1 MQVTST
7 SPDTTAPVPSE
18 NLLPRVLGT
27 LATRLLAGE
36 ALLLFDAGTGG
47 LVAANEKALFDLG
60 LDLDNPFLP
69 SFSEMMGSGAGQW
82 SLIKQGDECAWPGS
96 VTGAMDLKVAG
107 DIKALSVG
115 EGDSHVL
122 VILSKAKVAAASVS
136 GPGEVLGAIQA
147 NVGIIVYDIDGNIP
161 SPNERAQSAMED
173 YGEEL
178 VGRNLDSIWPQ
189 DFCMSEAYGQF
200 WDKLRQGRP
209 VEGRHQHITAVD
221 SKVWFQSTFMPLR
234 DSEGRLSKVVQTLM
248 DVTQEAYKATAA
260 IERAT
265 AMWEVMLVCELD
277 IEGHVKEMNPTM
289 AQVLGFEPDECIGKH
304 ETQFLDKEYARSLPY
319 KKMWEDLLD
328 GRVQFEIVHQRTK
341 QNKTL
346 WLRTSFVPI
355 KNAEGKVIKILKAGR
370 NATEEHEAFL
380 DAASLVTA
388 LDKLAGRI
396 ELDEHLRVTR
406 VNKVFE
412 TAFKAPAAD
421 VVGREFK
428 DFCTPDFANS
438 ALYRDFFD
446 KLRSGDTVED
456 RFELRRVDGE
466 PIWVRGACVPLFT
479 TSGSLWKIVFSFVN
493 LTPMITREAEIRSR
507 VEGAEA
513 GQIMIEYDLDG
524 KILKANGPFVA
535 AGGFKAE
542 NVVGLNHDDLCPDLR
557 DVRLE
562 AKAIFDKVRNGVW
575 HEGIFRRKAADGRT
589 MWLMGS
595 YHPVLDARG
604 KVSRVVQFA
613 HDITAMRIAS
623 NDFEQK
629 LLAILKSQ
637 AVIEFDPA
645 GYVVDANEAF
655 LKTFGY
661 SMREIA
667 GQHHSMFCAPEYTR
681 SPEYREFW
689 INRAKG
695 EPFAGRMHRVGRFDR
710 QIELAASYNPVCDI
724 DGVVVKVVKTA
735 VDISDQVALANL
747 TGKNAGE
754 IIEKVSKG
762 REISQR
768 IRRESE
774 SLTTLVE
781 LTRGRTQDG
790 QRMLVGSLETIKGA
804 ATAVSA
810 VSDIVGVISDIA
822 VQTSLLAF
830 NAAIEAARAKE
841 YGIGFSIV
849 ADEVRKLAERNVE
862 AAREIGKHI
871 GIANER
877 MTLGTGQTQSVVEM
891 LGSQEKDYERNL
903 GALDNLM
910 TQSDDQAAT
919 YKGVNDLVQ
928 AIQSAV
934 GA

>member
-1 MQVTST
+1 MTP
-7 SPDTTAPVPSE
+7 SPDATAPVPSE
-18 NLLPRVLGT
+18 TLLPRILGT
-27 LATRLLAGE
+27 LATRLLAQDG
-36 ALLLFDAGTGG
+36 LLLFDAASGA

-69 SFSEMMGSGAGQW
+69 SFAEMTGDGAATWGQV
-82 SLIKQGDECAWPGS
+82 IQGDECAWSGKL
-96 VTGAMDLKVAG
+96 VGAMDLTIVG

-122 VILSKAKVAAASVS
+122 VIFSKPKAAAPS
-136 GPGEVLGAIQA
+136 GPGEVLGAIDA
-147 NVGIIVYDIDGNIP
+147 HLGIITYDIDGNIL
-161 SPNERAQSAMED
+161 SLNERAQSAMED
-173 YGEEL
+173 YGDEL

-200 WDKLRQGRP
+200 WDKLRQGRT
-209 VEGRHQHITAVD
+209 VEGRHQHVTAVE
-221 SKVWFQSTFMPLR
+221 SRVWFQSTFIPIR
-234 DSEGRLSKVVQTLM
+234 DAEGRMTKVVQTLM
-248 DVTQEAYKATAA
+248 DVTQEAYKSASA

-265 AMWEVMLVCELD
+265 AMWDVMLVAELD
-277 IEGHVKEMNPTM
+277 IEGHVKEMNPAM
-289 AQVLGFEPDECIGKH
+289 AQVLGQEPDECIGKH

-328 GRVQFEIVHQRTK
+328 GRVQFEMVHQRTK
-341 QNKTL
+341 QNKTI
-346 WLRTSFVPI
+346 WLRTSFVPV
-355 KNAEGKVIKILKAGR
+355 KNAEGKVVKILKAGR

-396 ELDEHLRVTR
+396 EMDEHLRVTR

-456 RFELRRVDGE
+456 RFELRRIDGE
-466 PIWVRGACVPLFT
+466 PIWVRGAYVPLFT

-493 LTPMITREAEIRSR
+493 LTPMVTREAEIRSR

-513 GQIMIEYDLDG
+513 GQILIEYDLDG
-524 KILKANGPFVA
+524 KILKVNGPFVA

-542 NVVGLNHDDLCPDLR
+542 NIVGLNHEDLCPDLR
-557 DVRLE
+557 EIKLE
-562 AKAIFDKVRNGVW
+562 AKAIFEKVRNGVW
-575 HEGIFRRKAADGRT
+575 HEGVFRRKSADGQT

-613 HDITAMRIAS
+613 QDITAMRIAS

-629 LLAILKSQ
+629 LMAILKSQ

-695 EPFAGRMHRVGRFDR
+695 EPFSGRMHRVGRFDR
-710 QIELAASYNPVCDI
+710 QIELAASYNPVADI
-724 DGVVVKVVKTA
+724 DGKVVKVVKTA

-747 TGKNAGE
+747 TGRNAAE
-754 IIEKVSKG
+754 IIEKVNHG
-762 REISQR
+762 REISLD

-774 SLTTLVE
+774 SLTGLVE
-781 LTRGRTQDG
+781 LTRARTQDG
-790 QRMLVGSLETIKGA
+790 QRLLMGSLETIKGA
-804 ATAVSA
+804 ANAVTA

-822 VQTSLLAF
+822 VQTNLLAF

-871 GIANER
+871 GLAHER
-877 MTLGTGQTQSVVEM
+877 MTLGTGQTQSVVEL
-891 LGSQEKDYERNL
+891 LGTQEKDFDRNL
-903 GALDNLM
+903 GALNNLRG
-910 TQSDDQAAT
+910 QSDDQAST
-919 YKGVNDLVQ
+919 YKGVNELVQ
-928 AIQSAV
+928 AIQSAI
-934 GA
+934 GN